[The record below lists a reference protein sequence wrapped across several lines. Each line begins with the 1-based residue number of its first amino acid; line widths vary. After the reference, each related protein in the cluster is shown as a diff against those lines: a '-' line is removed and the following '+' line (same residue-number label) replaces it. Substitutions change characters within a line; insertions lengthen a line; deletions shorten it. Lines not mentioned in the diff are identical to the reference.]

1 MCLPWQNK
9 RQDGAFPDSSPFGL
23 GCLFYYYICSSPTCV
38 SSSSWV
44 WASSCTGAL
53 SLDQCQTPLLP
64 SGLFL
69 STYCSD
75 PDSVPHH
82 LSHFASTL
90 CHRYYFYQRLFF
102 KQGQF
107 FKILIRLFLR
117 ALGRKCFS
125 FSLWESVGFE
135 LSASARTSW
144 CHGRLTP
151 PGLRSTDTKWA
162 VSSCFLCFCFP
173 TSLV

>member
-1 MCLPWQNK
+1 M
-9 RQDGAFPDSSPFGL
+9 GL
-23 GCLFYYYICSSPTCV
+23 SLTVHHLDLGVFILFYYYVYSSPTCV
-38 SSSSWV
+38 LSSLWV
-44 WASSCTGAL
+44 WASSCTEAL
-53 SLDQCQTPLLP
+53 FVTWSVSDSTFALRPIFVHLLQCSQFCHPPPLPLCLNFMP
-64 SGLFL
+64 HVLFL
-69 STYCSD
+69 SEIFLQS
-75 PDSVPHH
+75 
-82 LSHFASTL
+82 
-90 CHRYYFYQRLFF
+90 
-102 KQGQF
+102 QF

-125 FSLWESVGFE
+125 FSPWESVGFK

-162 VSSCFLCFCFP
+162 VSSCFLCSCFP

>member
-1 MCLPWQNK
+1 M
-9 RQDGAFPDSSPFGL
+9 GL
-23 GCLFYYYICSSPTCV
+23 SLTVRHLDLGVFILFYYYISSSPTCV
-38 SSSSWV
+38 LSSLWV
-44 WASSCTGAL
+44 WASSCTGVL
-53 SLDQCQTPLLP
+53 SLDQGQTPLLP
-64 SGLFL
+64 SDLFL
-69 STYCSD
+69 PTYCSV
-75 PDSVPHH
+75 PNSVAHH

-90 CHRYYFYQRLFF
+90 CHMYYLYQRFFF
-102 KQGQF
+102 KQSQF

-125 FSLWESVGFE
+125 FSPWESVGFK
-135 LSASARTSW
+135 LPASARTSW

-162 VSSCFLCFCFP
+162 VSSCFLCSCFP